1 MATSTYAIVAAD
13 ESTQISSQAEI
24 KKMLESNDENLKIET
39 MRKVLTT
46 MMNGESMP
54 DLLMHVIRFVMPS
67 KNKVL
72 KKLLY
77 FYWEI
82 CPKLNSDGK
91 LKQEMILVCN
101 ALRNDLQHPNEF
113 IRGTA
118 LRFVGKLREPELL
131 EPLLPT
137 ARACLEHRHD
147 YVRKNA
153 IFAIYSVY
161 HHAQNLLPDA
171 PDLIY
176 NLILEENNPTCK
188 RNAFVA
194 LCGIAPERATAW
206 LQANIEAVTMMN
218 EEIQLAVIEFI
229 HRDAAKNSA
238 YKAQYLRLMFEL
250 LEAPSNTVVY
260 EAANSLTALTSNPVV
275 IKAAALKLI
284 DIITK
289 ESDNNVKI
297 IVLDRIEHLRK
308 IHDKVVDDLIM
319 DVLRVLS
326 SPDIDVRKKALEI
339 SLEMVSSRTVNEVV
353 LLLKKELAKSIDQDY
368 EKNNEYRQLIIH
380 AIHTCAI
387 RYPQVA
393 ADVVH
398 ILMDYMGEFNSAA
411 AVDIVQFIKEV
422 VEKFPHL
429 RASIIERLMSTLTDV
444 RSGKVYRGALWI
456 VGEYSVEEQD
466 IREAWHRIRA
476 SLGEIPIVASEQRA
490 LDKIAEGDGIQV
502 NGDEEQRHSESYTRR
517 VLADGTY
524 ATESAITTNGKSE
537 KSQDSKFASRPPL
550 RALILDGD
558 YYLASVLSSTLTKL
572 VMRYSEIS
580 VDFSRI
586 NALKAEAM
594 LIMTSVLRVG
604 QTEFAKTKID
614 EDSVDRILSCLRSLA
629 ELGERAEMKDVF
641 LKETKKAYTVM
652 LSAEERKRA
661 AEEAI
666 EREKNAIQP
675 DDLISI
681 RQFASKNATD
691 DTSTGGLDIV
701 SLDGSKNSS
710 SASQLSRIIQLTGFS
725 DPIYAEAFVN
735 VHQFD
740 IVLDV
745 LLVNQSAS
753 TLQNLT
759 VEFATLGDLKIV
771 ERPLSQNLAPHSFH
785 KVQATIKVSSTDT
798 GVIFGNCIW
807 DSAAATEN
815 SIVIL
820 SDIHVDIMDYIQPAT
835 CTETQFRT
843 MWTEFEWENKVN
855 ISSKIPSLREFLD
868 HLMKSTNMSCLTPEA
883 SLRGDCGF
891 LSANLYARSVFG
903 EDALANL
910 SVEKDGALI
919 TGHVRIR
926 SKAQGM
932 ALSMGDKVSNAQ
944 RTTRI
949 K

>member
-1 MATSTYAIVAAD
+1 MATTYAIVAAD
-13 ESTQISSQAEI
+13 ESTEISSSVEI

-39 MRKVLTT
+39 MRKILTT
-46 MMNGESMP
+46 MMNGDSMP

-82 CPKLNSDGK
+82 CPKLNPDGK

-113 IRGTA
+113 IRGIA

-137 ARACLEHRHD
+137 ARACLEHRHE

-176 NLILEENNPTCK
+176 NLILEENNSTCK

-229 HRDAAKNSA
+229 HRDASKNSA

-250 LEAPSNTVVY
+250 LEVSSNTVVY

-284 DIITK
+284 HIITK

-308 IHDKVVDDLIM
+308 VHDKVVDDLIM
-319 DVLRVLS
+319 EVLRVLS

-339 SLEMVSSRTVNEVV
+339 SLEMVSSATVNEVI
-353 LLLKKELAKSIDQDY
+353 LLLKKELAKSMEQDY

-387 RYPQVA
+387 RYSQVA

-422 VEKFPHL
+422 VERFPDL

-466 IREAWHRIRA
+466 IREAWRRIRA
-476 SLGEIPIVASEQRA
+476 SLGEIPIVASEQRN
-490 LDKIAEGDGIQV
+490 LEKMAEGEDAQA
-502 NGDEEQRHSESYTRR
+502 NGDGEQRYYESYTRR

-524 ATESAITTNGKSE
+524 ATESAITTNGRSE
-537 KSQDSKFASRPPL
+537 KTHDSKFASRPPL

-580 VDFSRI
+580 RDLSRI

-594 LIMTSVLRVG
+594 LIMTSILRVG

-614 EDSVDRILSCLRSLA
+614 EDSADRILSCLRSLA

-652 LSAEERKRA
+652 LSAEERRRA

-666 EREKNAIQP
+666 EREKNAVQP
-675 DDLISI
+675 DDLILI
-681 RQFASKNATD
+681 RQFALKNAAD
-691 DTSTGGLDIV
+691 DASAADLDII
-701 SLDGSKNSS
+701 SLDGTKNGS

-815 SIVIL
+815 NIVIL

-835 CTETQFRT
+835 CTETQFRN

-855 ISSKIPSLREFLD
+855 ISSKISSLREFLD

-903 EDALANL
+903 EDVLANL
-910 SVEKDGALI
+910 SVEKDGGLI
-919 TGHVRIR
+919 SGHVRIR

-944 RTTRI
+944 RTTSI